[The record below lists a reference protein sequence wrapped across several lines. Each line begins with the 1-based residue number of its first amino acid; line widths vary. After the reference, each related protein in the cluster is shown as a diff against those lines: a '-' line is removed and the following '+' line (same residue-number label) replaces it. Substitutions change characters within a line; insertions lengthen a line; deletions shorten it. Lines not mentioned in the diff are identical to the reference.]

1 MSNQQQSELE
11 LRPVRHPLDP
21 ITISDS
27 YSLIAIT
34 IGAAFNGQPV
44 EQYLMELS
52 DNQAEE
58 VHWNLVK
65 EMLRPDRVLTPEEYG
80 VFMAQRQ

>member
-52 DNQAEE
+52 
-58 VHWNLVK
+58 VH
-65 EMLRPDRVLTPEEYG
+65 
-80 VFMAQRQ
+80 